1 MTMQKLRSIHLY
13 LGCVFAPMLLFFAI
27 SGIWQTYAIAPAY
40 QQSKALAWLS
50 TIHTSH
56 GLKVGTLSS
65 PILRVFVIVMAVSF
79 VLTTILGI
87 VMALKFSKSRRA
99 AVYCLAAG
107 VVFPLAVVVISVS
120 TR

>member
-1 MTMQKLRSIHLY
+1 MQKLRSIHLY
-13 LGCVFAPMLLFFAI
+13 LGCVFAPMLLFFAL
-27 SGIWQTYAIAPAY
+27 SGIWQTYALAPAY

-56 GLKVGTLSS
+56 PLKVGTWSS
-65 PILRVFVIVMAVSF
+65 PLLRVLVIAMAVSF

-87 VMALKFSKSRRA
+87 VMALKFGKSRRA

-107 VVFPLAVVVISVS
+107 VLFPLAAVVISVW